1 MQNYKLIEEKL
12 EQFIKKYYLNQLLR
26 GSILFLS
33 ISLLFL
39 LILLGLEYF
48 LWSGTG
54 FRLFLFWCALGILV
68 GIAVPLILIPI
79 LKLFKISKGI
89 DYEKASEIIGQHFNE
104 VNDKL
109 TNILQLKNQNVSNAF
124 IAASI
129 EQKSLELKPI
139 KFQLAIDFKK
149 NLKYAKFVIIPIL
162 MFIAIWIS
170 GQGEAFSE
178 SYTRILN
185 YDKVYTPPAAFRI
198 NILNEKLEVI
208 AGKDFL
214 VKVKTEGKSV
224 PEKMF
229 INMNGKA
236 FQMNKTKANQF
247 EFVLNSVSEM
257 TDFYLEANE
266 VISQKHR
273 IKVLQTPQITSFDMY
288 FQYPKY
294 LNKADEKQS
303 GTGHAQLPEGT
314 RIRWEVQT
322 EFTDHVNFE
331 TNDTTLNFSKNQK
344 LFEYQKTASNDF
356 DYAMTTSNPLF
367 KNHERLSYKI
377 NVIKDEFPEIKVQ
390 KKKDSLDE
398 KQSYF
403 YGQLN
408 DDYGIQKLELVYRD
422 LKTDSVFQ
430 KNIKISRNTYADFT
444 YAFPNTDLKLQGG
457 HAYSYYFKV
466 CDNDA
471 VNGSKSR
478 RSENFQF
485 RKLTQDE
492 EKEDNLKRQ
501 KESFS
506 EINKSL
512 EKSKEEQKTLKELQQ
527 LNKEKSQLNYN
538 DKEKIKQFLQR
549 QKQQQ
554 EQMKKFSEKL
564 KEDLQNLDD
573 NSDQK
578 QKLEERLE
586 SNQEQLEKNQKLID
600 ELDKIK
606 DKIRTEDLDKKLEE
620 FDKSKQK
627 QEKNLEQLLEL
638 TKRFYV
644 EEKQKQLADKL
655 KKLSEEQKDLS
666 ESQENDTEKQKD
678 LSEKFE
684 AFIEE
689 LDELE
694 KQNQDLKSP
703 MELGKDEAL
712 EEEVKEDQEDAEEN
726 LEKSETSEESGDK
739 KDSKKEKQN
748 ASKKQKN
755 AAEKMQQMSQK
766 MQQSMSS
773 MQMEQEAEDAEMLRQ
788 ILNNLIIFSLQQED
802 LMEEF
807 RNIENSNPY
816 FAKHLR
822 RQSELK
828 ENFKHIDDSLFALSQ
843 RNIMITESVN
853 NKIEDINFNTEK
865 ALERLADNKVRRGTA
880 NQQYVMK
887 DANSLANL
895 LANALD
901 QMQDKMSGSGSGQGK
916 PQQGEGQGDQLS
928 DIIKSHEELKK
939 EMQKEMQKGQQEGQK
954 KGEGK
959 EGESGEKSGEQ
970 QGSESEDNQSGGEKK
985 GSEGVGKNG
994 KQKGNAEQMSSEIY
1008 EIFKRQQELRQE
1020 LENRIKRLGLEDNSK
1035 ELEKSLDELENEL
1048 LMNGYSNK
1056 LLKQMEDVQHQLLKL
1071 KKAANQQSKEEKRQA
1086 ETNTKT
1092 YDKQSEQW
1100 KKKSKE
1106 YFQSTEILNRQ
1117 QLPLQTKYKELIKA
1131 YFNNL
1136 YD

>member
-1 MQNYKLIEEKL
+1 MQNYKQIEEKL

-48 LWSGTG
+48 LWSGTD

-89 DYEKASEIIGQHFNE
+89 NYEKASEIIGQHFNE

-109 TNILQLKNQNVSNAF
+109 TNILQLKNQDVSNAF

-129 EQKSLELKPI
+129 EQKSLELKPV
-139 KFQLAIDFKK
+139 KFQLAVDFKT
-149 NLKYAKFVIIPIL
+149 NLKYAKFAIIPIL
-162 MFIAIWIS
+162 IFIAIWIS

-198 NILNEKLEVI
+198 DILNEKLEVI
-208 AGKDFL
+208 AGEDFL
-214 VKVKTEGKSV
+214 VKIKTEGKSV

-236 FQMNKTKANQF
+236 FQMNKTDANQF
-247 EFVLNSVSEM
+247 EFVLNSVSEK
-257 TDFYLEANE
+257 TDFHLEANE
-266 VISQKHR
+266 VISQKHQ
-273 IKVLQTPQITSFDMY
+273 IKVLQIPQIIGFDMY

-294 LNKADEKQS
+294 LNKADDKQS

-314 RIRWEVQT
+314 RIKWKVQT

-344 LFEYQKTASNDF
+344 LFEYQKTATNDF

-367 KNHERLSYKI
+367 KNHERLSYKV
-377 NVIKDEFPEIKVQ
+377 NVIKDEFPQIKVQ
-390 KKKDSLDE
+390 EKKDSLDE

-430 KNIKISRNTYADFT
+430 KNIKVTQNTYADFT
-444 YAFPNTDLKLQGG
+444 YAFPNTDLELQDG

-466 CDNDA
+466 YDNDA

-478 RSENFQF
+478 RSESFQF

-512 EKSKEEQKTLKELQQ
+512 EKSKEEQRTLKELQQ
-527 LNKEKSQLNYN
+527 LNKEKNQLNYN

-554 EQMKKFSEKL
+554 DQMKKFSEKL
-564 KEDLQNLDD
+564 KDDLQKLDD

-586 SNQEQLEKNQKLID
+586 SNEEQLEKNQKLLE

-606 DKIRTEDLDKKLEE
+606 DKIRTEDLDKKLDEY
-620 FDKSKQK
+620 DQSKQK

-655 KKLSEEQKDLS
+655 QKMSEEQKELS
-666 ESQENDTEKQKD
+666 ESEENNTQQQKE

-684 AFIEE
+684 DLTDE

-703 MELGKDEAL
+703 MKLGKDEAL
-712 EEEVKEDQEDAEEN
+712 EEEIQEDQKKAEED

-739 KDSKKEKQN
+739 ENSKKEKQK
-748 ASKKQKN
+748 ASEKQKN

-822 RQSELK
+822 RQSELR

-916 PQQGEGQGDQLS
+916 PQQGEGQGGQLS

-939 EMQKEMQKGQQEGQK
+939 EMQKGQQEGQK
-954 KGEGK
+954 EGEGK
-959 EGESGEKSGEQ
+959 EGENGEKSGQQ
-970 QGSESEDNQSGGEKK
+970 QGSDGKGSQSGGEKE
-985 GSEGVGKNG
+985 GSQGEGQGEKG
-994 KQKGNAEQMSSEIY
+994 KQQGNAEQMSSEIY
-1008 EIFKRQQELRQE
+1008 EIFKKQQELRQE
-1020 LENRIKRLGLEDNSK
+1020 LENRIERLGLEDNSK
-1035 ELEKSLDELENEL
+1035 NLEKSLDELENEL
-1048 LMNGYSNK
+1048 LMNGYSNM
-1056 LLKQMEDVQHQLLKL
+1056 LLKQMENVQHQLLKL